1 MIVEIIIETNVVI
14 NFIINFVNND
24 SWLNKEGIKKKKK
37 RKHNSNMS
45 KNVSSPGVRVKLDR
59 FNYNCID
66 RITRLSKGK
75 DTNKPLRDFD

>member
-37 RKHNSNMS
+37 KTQLEHVE
-45 KNVSSPGVRVKLDR
+45 KCFVSRRASE
-59 FNYNCID
+59 
-66 RITRLSKGK
+66 TRSIQL
-75 DTNKPLRDFD
+75 